1 MDLEF
6 EWDAAKAE
14 ANLRKH
20 GVAFDEALTAFFD
33 PLARIFDDPD
43 HSVEER
49 REIIIGYSAR
59 PRLLLVGFT
68 ERAGTVRIIYARA
81 ATRAERKNHEEY
93 TTKTP

>member
-20 GVAFDEALTAFFD
+20 GVAFVEAITVFFD

-43 HSVEER
+43 HSVDER
-49 REIIIGYSAR
+49 REIIVGYSTK

-68 ERAGTVRIIYARA
+68 ERAGKVRIIYARA
-81 ATRAERKNHEEY
+81 ATRAERKNHEEH